1 MASSVVYNMDCME
14 YMKSLPDKAFS
25 LAVVDPPYGIGI
37 DGQKGRTDFKNPK
50 HSRKNFEKKNWD
62 IAPKKEYF
70 TELFRV
76 SKNQIIFG
84 ANYFVSNLT
93 DGHKGWIVWDKMQY
107 GLTMSDCEI
116 AYSSFDTPT
125 RVFKQ
130 NRAAL
135 RLDGTI
141 HPTQKP
147 VALYRWIFQH
157 YAKDGDKILD
167 THLGSGSSR
176 IAAWDAGLD
185 FVGVELDKTYF
196 DLEEKRFAEYSAQL
210 RMEDL

>member
-14 YMKSLPDKAFS
+14 YMKSMPDKYFD

-130 NRAAL
+130 NRVAL

-141 HPTQKP
+141 DPTQKP

-176 IAAWDAGLD
+176 IAAYEAGLD
-185 FVGVELDKTYF
+185 FVGCEIDKEYF
-196 DLEEKRFAEYSAQL
+196 DKQEERFQAFTDQL
-210 RMEDL
+210 RLF